1 MKLTPDELAEF
12 YKLRDIISGADPDK
26 MRFSDPQLTPGDW
39 FKKHNPDFYPAHN
52 RYMELLIKMA
62 RIS

>member
-12 YKLRDIISGADPDK
+12 YKLRDIISGADPDN
-26 MRFSDPQLTPGDW
+26 MRFSHPQLTPGDW
-39 FKKHNPDFYPAHN
+39 FKMYLPDVYPVHC
-52 RYMELLIKMA
+52 RYEELLIKMA